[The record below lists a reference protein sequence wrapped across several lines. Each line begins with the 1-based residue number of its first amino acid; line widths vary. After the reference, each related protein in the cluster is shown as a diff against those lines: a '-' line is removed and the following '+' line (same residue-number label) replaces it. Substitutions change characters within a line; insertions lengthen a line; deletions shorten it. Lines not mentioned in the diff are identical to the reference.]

1 MSEERIAVKVTEV
14 VASEGEGAS
23 GTRFVVLQDAAGREM
38 RVFIGKSEA
47 HALALG
53 LSGLPPESPKTYEA
67 MLAALTLAGATVE
80 EAYIHDLRS
89 ETFYARVSL
98 RVGEQVHPVEMRP
111 SDALNLSVRANCPF
125 FVSAEVFHSQQQGD
139 SPSAAA
145 TSDKER
151 VTPLASHHG
160 EGLARLTA
168 DEVSGELA
176 RMFAEDQGDRTPQP
190 AGPIDWDVVGPRD
203 SVRLARVKQMCR
215 SQRLSTGMDHY
226 HAAMILQHAQEPED
240 YLLAHELCIVAVGK
254 GVEQAKWLAAA
265 SEDRSLMNIGRPQR
279 FGTQYRIDGADGKW
293 SFYDVGEGVTD
304 GLRRGFN
311 VLPLHEAQEYAEKM
325 NVEVP
330 SSTA

>member
-1 MSEERIAVKVTEV
+1 MSEERIAVKITEV
-14 VASEGEGAS
+14 VASEEEGAS
-23 GTRFVVLQDAAGREM
+23 GTRFVVLQDAAGYEM
-38 RVFIGKSEA
+38 RVFIGKFEA
-47 HALALG
+47 NALALG
-53 LSGLPPESPKTYEA
+53 LGGAPPEYPKTYDA
-67 MLAALTLAGATVE
+67 MLTALTLTGATVE
-80 EAYIHDLRS
+80 EAYIHDLRD

-111 SDALNLSVRANCPF
+111 SDALNLSVRTDCPL
-125 FVSAEVFHSQQQGD
+125 FVSAEVFRSQHQGD

-145 TSDKER
+145 ASDKGR
-151 VTPLASHHG
+151 VTSLASRHG
-160 EGLARLTA
+160 EKLDRLTA

-226 HAAMILQHAQEPED
+226 HAAMILQHAHEPDD

-265 SEDRSLMNIGRPQR
+265 SEDRYLMNIGRPQR
-279 FGTQYRIDGADGKW
+279 FGTQYRIDGTDGKW
-293 SFYDVGEGVTD
+293 SLYDVGEGMAD
-304 GLRRGFN
+304 GVRRDFN
-311 VLPLHEAQEYAEKM
+311 VPPLHEAQEYAEKM
-325 NVEVP
+325 NAGLP
-330 SSTA
+330 PSTA

>member
-1 MSEERIAVKVTEV
+1 MSEERVAVKIVEV
-14 VASEGEGAS
+14 VASEDEGAS

-38 RVFIGKSEA
+38 RVFIGKFEA

-53 LSGLPPESPKTYEA
+53 LGRLPPDSPKTYEA
-67 MLAALTLAGATVE
+67 MLTALTVAGATVE
-80 EAYIHDLRS
+80 EACIHDLRN
-89 ETFYARVSL
+89 ERFYARVSL
-98 RVGEQVHPVEMRP
+98 RVGEQVHAVEMRP
-111 SDALNLSVRANCPF
+111 SDALNLSVRANCPLL
-125 FVSAEVFHSQQQGD
+125 VNEGVFHSQQQGG
-139 SPSAAA
+139 SPPAAA
-145 TSDKER
+145 SDKER
-151 VTPLASHHG
+151 VTSLASHHG

-226 HAAMILQHAQEPED
+226 HAAMILQHAHEPED

-265 SEDRSLMNIGRPQR
+265 SEDRYLMNIGRPQR
-279 FGTQYRIDGADGKW
+279 FGTQYRIDGTDGKW
-293 SFYDVGEGVTD
+293 SLYDVGEGLTD
-304 GLRRGFN
+304 GVRRGFN
-311 VLPLHEAQEYAEKM
+311 VPPLYEAQEYAEKM
-325 NVEVP
+325 NEEVP
-330 SSTA
+330 PSTA

>member
-1 MSEERIAVKVTEV
+1 MSEERIAVKIIEV
-14 VASEGEGAS
+14 VASEEEGAS

-53 LSGLPPESPKTYEA
+53 LGGAPPDFPRTYEA
-67 MLAALTLAGATVE
+67 MLTALTLTGATVE
-80 EAYIHDLRS
+80 EAHIHDLRN

-98 RVGEQVHPVEMRP
+98 RVGEQVYPVEMRP
-111 SDALNLSVRANCPF
+111 SDALNLSVRANCPL
-125 FVSAEVFHSQQQGD
+125 FVNVEVFRSQQQGD

-145 TSDKER
+145 ASDKQR
-151 VTPLASHHG
+151 VTSLASHHG
-160 EGLARLTA
+160 EKLARLTA

-176 RMFAEDQGDRTPQP
+176 RMFAEDQGDRIPQP

-226 HAAMILQHAQEPED
+226 HAAMILQHAHEPDD

-265 SEDRSLMNIGRPQR
+265 SEDRYLMNIGRPQR
-279 FGTQYRIDGADGKW
+279 FGTQYRIDGTDGKW
-293 SFYDVGEGVTD
+293 SLYDIGEGVTD
-304 GLRRGFN
+304 GVRRGFN
-311 VLPLHEAQEYAEKM
+311 VPPLYEAQEYAEKM
-325 NVEVP
+325 NAEMP
-330 SSTA
+330 PSTA